1 MGLVMINKEG
11 EYKNERTRSGR
22 MSLSEKRKNIY
33 ASNKDELMLDVC
45 QSLMLGEITTG
56 DALKRLRVEMLS
68 VNQEQYAKMVGVT
81 RKILS
86 EIEGDKSKA
95 SATVL
100 NNVLR
105 GVGLSVVVLP
115 RDKFLQ
121 DKLIHSEK

>member
-1 MGLVMINKEG
+1 
-11 EYKNERTRSGR
+11 
-22 MSLSEKRKNIY
+22 
-33 ASNKDELMLDVC
+33 
-45 QSLMLGEITTG
+45 
-56 DALKRLRVEMLS
+56 MLS

-86 EIEGDKSKA
+86 EIEGNKSKA

-105 GVGLSVVVLP
+105 GVGLSIVVLP

-121 DKLIHSEK
+121 EKLINIEK

>member
-1 MGLVMINKEG
+1 MIDNKNDLEKEG
-11 EYKNERTRSGR
+11 VRSGR
-22 MSLSEKRKNIY
+22 MRLSAKRKSILL
-33 ASNKDELMLDVC
+33 SNKDELMLSVC
-45 QSLMLGEITTG
+45 QSLMLGSMSTG
-56 DALKRLRVEMLS
+56 CALKRLRVEMLS

-86 EIEGDKSKA
+86 EIEGNKSKA

-105 GVGLSVVVLP
+105 GVGLSIVVLP

-121 DKLIHSEK
+121 EKLINIEK

>member
-1 MGLVMINKEG
+1 MINKEG
-11 EYKNERTRSGR
+11 GHKNELTRSGR
-22 MSLSEKRKNIY
+22 ISLSEKRKNIY
-33 ASNKDELMLDVC
+33 ASDKDELMLNVC

-121 DKLIHSEK
+121 KKLIHVENELT